1 VDKEISPV
9 AMWGTVVAFVL
20 IVIVGGFIYSGRNK
34 GQLTPEQERQARQT
48 IQQQY
53 QGYFGPNGGGPIR
66 H

>member
-1 VDKEISPV
+1 VDREISPV
-9 AMWGTVVAFVL
+9 AMWGTVAVVL
-20 IVIVGGFIYSGRNK
+20 LVVIVAGFIYSGRNTGK
-34 GQLTPEQERQARQT
+34 LTPEQERQAQQT